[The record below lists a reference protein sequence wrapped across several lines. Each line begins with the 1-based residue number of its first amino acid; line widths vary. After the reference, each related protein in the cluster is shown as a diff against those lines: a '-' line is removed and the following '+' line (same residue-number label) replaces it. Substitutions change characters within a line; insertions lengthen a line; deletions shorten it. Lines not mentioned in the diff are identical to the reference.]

1 MRSAKLIDIGKIE
14 VVDVPAPVI
23 SRDTDVLVEVRA
35 VGICGICIFSGKAAP
50 MCSCPGLWAMSFRV

>member
-35 VGICGICIFSGKAAP
+35 VGICGIFSGKAAP